1 MEREKKEGA
10 GGTMME
16 VTGEG
21 MGEEG
26 MVMTTMEE
34 AMATMMAMGMAG
46 VTGTMMVMEREE
58 GRGRAQAALLR
69 VHIVSATIAR

>member
-1 MEREKKEGA
+1 
-10 GGTMME
+10 MME

-46 VTGTMMVMEREE
+46 GTGTMMVMEREE

>member
-1 MEREKKEGA
+1 MERGKKEGA

-34 AMATMMAMGMAG
+34 AMATMMAMAG

>member
-1 MEREKKEGA
+1 MERGKKEGA

-34 AMATMMAMGMAG
+34 AMATMMAMAG

-58 GRGRAQAALLR
+58 GRGRAQAALSR